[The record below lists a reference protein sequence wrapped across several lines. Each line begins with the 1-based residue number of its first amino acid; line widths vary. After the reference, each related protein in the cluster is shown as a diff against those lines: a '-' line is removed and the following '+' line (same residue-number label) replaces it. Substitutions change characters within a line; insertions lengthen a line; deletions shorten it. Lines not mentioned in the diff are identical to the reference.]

1 LAFLFGAL
9 GLLSIGTGR
18 IRPCNIAFGADQFNT
33 STPKGL
39 SQLEC
44 FFSWWYFR
52 FSIPVAIVVTAN

>member
-18 IRPCNIAFGADQFNT
+18 IRPCNIAFGADQFDT
-33 STPKGL
+33 STPKGQ

-44 FFSWWYFR
+44 FFS
-52 FSIPVAIVVTAN
+52 